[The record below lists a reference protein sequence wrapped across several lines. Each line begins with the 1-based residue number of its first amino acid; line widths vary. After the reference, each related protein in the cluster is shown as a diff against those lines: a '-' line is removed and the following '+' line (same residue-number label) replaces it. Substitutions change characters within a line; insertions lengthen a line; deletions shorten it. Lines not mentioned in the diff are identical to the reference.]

1 MTETLQFVR
10 ESEFVCALLIFSI
23 AFGEAF
29 ILSSF
34 LLPGTLLTIGFG
46 GLVRTGALPPW
57 IVLATWAGTFLG
69 DVCSYFLAKRVGGW
83 LRKIRRLSPVL
94 DRGEAAFSRRPT
106 FFTLASRFSPYLK
119 STAPT
124 LAGLSRFPV
133 TAFLLLNLAG
143 SGLDAGFFLSL
154 GYFGTAAAFEADATN
169 RVASL
174 IGLAV
179 VCAIVY
185 LLVRECLRNP
195 ASCRRARCGQ
205 RKRRGFLFKLRCLF
219 FLVPWNVCGW
229 VEEWLNFWNRKCIRR
244 MALHCLS
251 HAEVGDIVLLARA
264 YAPPWGGIW
273 THVAL
278 VTNTEGEGLVIHA
291 YEGRVVEES
300 YGSLP
305 KRCRMAV
312 IRVQASTDVIERAV
326 AEARQQRGKRFSLA
340 AGKARTATPN
350 TFNCAGLVWFSFQ
363 SAGCD
368 LAPAVEG
375 LVTPQDLAD
384 SKSVKFVCDFQC
396 PDRSSESS
404 GASPAATWPAHVS
417 RLCVRLAAILR
428 TRRKGRVLA
437 RFFSLLK

>member
-1 MTETLQFVR
+1 MTETLQFIR
-10 ESEFVCALLIFSI
+10 ESELACALLIFSI

-69 DVCSYFLAKRVGGW
+69 DVCSYFLARRVGGW
-83 LRKIRRLSPVL
+83 LRKIRRLSPML
-94 DRGEAAFSRRPT
+94 DRGETAFSRRPI
-106 FFTLASRFSPYLK
+106 FFALASRFSPYLK

-124 LAGLSRFPV
+124 LAGLSRFPIA
-133 TAFLLLNLAG
+133 AFLLVNILA
-143 SGLDAGFFLSL
+143 SGLDAAFFLGL
-154 GYFGTAAAFEADATN
+154 GYIGTAVAVEADATN
-169 RVASL
+169 RVASF
-174 IGLAV
+174 IGLVV

-195 ASCRRARCGQ
+195 ASCRRARCRQ
-205 RKRRGFLFKLRCLF
+205 RKKRGFLFKLRCLF

-244 MALHCLS
+244 MALRCLS

-273 THVAL
+273 THAAL
-278 VTNTEGEGLVIHA
+278 VTSSEGAGLVIHA

-305 KRCRMAV
+305 KRCRMAL
-312 IRVQASTDVIERAV
+312 IRVRANADLIERAV
-326 AEARQQRGKRFSLA
+326 VEARKQLGKRFSLA
-340 AGKARTATPN
+340 AGKPKTATPN
-350 TFNCAGLVWFSFQ
+350 TFNCAGLISFSFAR
-363 SAGCD
+363 AGCD
-368 LAPAVEG
+368 LAPVVEG
-375 LVTPQDLAD
+375 LVIPQDLAD
-384 SKSVKFVCDFQC
+384 SGFVKVVCDFQC
-396 PDRSSESS
+396 PDLSSQN
-404 GASPAATWPAHVS
+404 GGVAPVATWPAHVS
-417 RLCVRLAAILR
+417 RLCVRFVAILR
-428 TRRKGRVLA
+428 TRRAGRIIA
-437 RFFSLLK
+437 RFFQP